1 MRFERR
7 FSGEGRAQVERAVRT
22 VETARGVTRVE
33 APRDWSDAAVEAWLD
48 WGAGLADDYPNLAPA
63 SLSPDRDFDPL
74 LGGAPDRYARR
85 LAAWGFAMGLFDNV
99 HDAET
104 FAAELFVTL
113 IQGLAAPAAGRAAGA
128 RVHPVAQDRLP
139 TQAEIAPLQLEAFEF
154 AAALERLIADTH
166 GCALARAGA
175 EALAARLEAVG
186 DAVARCDGDARACAD
201 PKRNLALARAAQAA
215 REAGAS
221 DALILSAI
229 RGGGEAPGF
238 EPPPIPAPAP
248 LVVLADADVVEAG
261 SPEAAKAAAA
271 GAETGAV
278 QLAFS
283 PHDAEAL
290 ARARSAPRAALD
302 LLAFVDSAGGTDLDA
317 LGDAARL
324 WAVALEIEGACGF
337 HASFDDARLQHGW
350 RPLGLTLSGLSAALV
365 WQDLAYDSDA
375 GRIRAAALFAVVDA
389 AANLASAEMA
399 ERIGAYAEHDQDK
412 AARLGAVEQ
421 AAQAAAVLA
430 EAGEPA
436 AVHAQGLYAQALKQ
450 ARRTGFRNAETTAIF
465 ADPELSLRLGRPV
478 AAAAP
483 WSGPVAVAETADGE
497 SVRAI
502 AEEAAARL
510 AAADADLWSAETH
523 LLGRRTLH
531 DAPGLDHATLRAKGF
546 TDLEIDAVEAV
557 LASASDLEA
566 AFSPAVLG
574 EGFVQDVLGLTAEE
588 AADPWFDVLGRL
600 DFDPAA
606 VEAARAWAF
615 GAASLSDW
623 PGLPET
629 LKPVFAEP
637 GRAALLAM
645 TAAVETFSGA
655 PSLAPLML
663 DWRDTAADAARVQ
676 SAAAGAGLRAVR
688 LQRAAAPAGPL
699 LDLPNVEPAR
709 TAQPAASERVVERV
723 VEKVVERARQRR
735 KLPDR
740 RKGYIQ
746 KAAIGGHKIYLHTGE
761 YEDGELGEIFL
772 DMHKEGAA
780 FRSLMNNFAIAI
792 SIGLQYGVP
801 LEEFVDAFVFTRFE
815 PAGQV
820 SGNDS
825 IKSATS
831 ILDYIFRE
839 LGVSYL
845 DRDDLANA
853 GPDQL
858 AASGLG
864 RMYDDSLPEEP
875 LPASKFIS
883 KGFSRGAAGDNLVVV
898 PFGARKAKLD
908 MPEASIQADVCPACG
923 DLSLVR
929 KGAGFECVSCGQAP
943 GMAG

>member
-7 FSGEGRAQVERAVRT
+7 FSSEGHAGVERAMRS
-22 VETARGVTRVE
+22 VETARGVVRVE

-63 SLSPDRDFDPL
+63 SLSPDREFDPL

-85 LAAWGFAMGLFDNV
+85 LAAWGFAIGLFDNV

-104 FAAELFVTL
+104 FASELFVTL
-113 IQGLAAPAAGRAAGA
+113 VQGLAAPASGRAAGA
-128 RVHPVAQDRLP
+128 RVHPVAQDRLAP
-139 TQAEIAPLQLEAFEF
+139 QAETAPLQLEAFEF
-154 AAALERLIADTH
+154 GAALERLIADVQ
-166 GCALARAGA
+166 GSALARAGA

-201 PKRNLALARAAQAA
+201 PSRNLALARAALAA

-229 RGGGEAPGF
+229 RGGGEAPAF
-238 EPPPIPAPAP
+238 EPPAVPQPAP

-261 SPEAAKAAAA
+261 SPEAARAAAA

-278 QLAFS
+278 HMAFS
-283 PHDAEAL
+283 PRDAEAL

-302 LLAFVDSAGGTDLDA
+302 VLAFIDSTGETDLDA
-317 LGDAARL
+317 LSDAARL
-324 WAVALEIEGACGF
+324 WTVALEIEGACGF
-337 HASFDDARLQHGW
+337 HAGFDDARLQHGW

-375 GRIRAAALFAVVDA
+375 GRIRAASLFAVVDA

-412 AARLGAVEQ
+412 AARLAAVEH
-421 AAQAAAVLA
+421 AAQAAGVLA

-436 AVHAQGLYAQALKQ
+436 AARAQALYAQALKQ
-450 ARRTGFRNAETTAIF
+450 ARRTGFRNAEATAVF

-478 AAAAP
+478 GAAAP
-483 WSGPVAVAETADGE
+483 WAGPVGLAETADGE

-502 AEEAAARL
+502 TEEAAARL
-510 AAADADLWSAETH
+510 AAADADLWSAEAH

-531 DAPGLDHATLRAKGF
+531 EAPGLDHATLRAKGF

-557 LASASDLEA
+557 LASAPDLES

-574 EGFVQDVLGLTAEE
+574 DGFVQDVLGLSAEE

-600 DFDPAA
+600 ELEPVALD
-606 VEAARAWAF
+606 AARAWVF

-623 PGLPET
+623 PGLPDS

-663 DWRDTAADAARVQ
+663 DWRDGASDAARVQ
-676 SAAAGAGLRAVR
+676 SAAAAAGLRAVR
-688 LQRAAAPAGPL
+688 LQRATAPAGPL
-699 LDLPNVEPAR
+699 LELPNVEPVR
-709 TAQPAASERVVERV
+709 TSPPASERVVERV
-723 VEKVVERARQRR
+723 VEKVVERDRQRR

-815 PAGQV
+815 PAGRV

-845 DRDDLANA
+845 DRSDLANA
-853 GPDQL
+853 DPDQL
-858 AASGLG
+858 TAEGLG